1 MRLRSFACTVP
12 TKRLAKN
19 RSTAM
24 KSIES
29 NREIFIAAASTWLEA
44 NVPSRWR
51 ENRGALSED
60 ESTQIRRDWDACLH
74 SGGYAGLSLPKIH
87 GGQGLSLVEEVIFS
101 ELSARAQ
108 APDGLARIGR
118 ILTAPTLIAHGTEE
132 QLARYLP
139 RIVNGDEIWCQGF
152 SEPGAG
158 SDLAGVTCTAK
169 KVEGGYLVNGR
180 KTWTSFARDADRCIL
195 LANSLPEAGRYKN
208 LSMFLLDMK
217 QPGVRIEPI
226 KQASGLS
233 HFAEVVFED
242 AFVSDFDLIANN
254 GDGWKI
260 AMTLLT
266 HERGAVE
273 AASRYVEIRAD
284 MDLLNASLAGQPEH
298 KLALERLDIRIEMIR
313 WQTSKVIDLDEDSE
327 EFNKATSILKLAWSE
342 LWQDISNLGITVAG
356 PHDYKH
362 WRSQYLETR
371 AASIYSG
378 SNEIQRNII
387 GDRVLGLPR

>member
-1 MRLRSFACTVP
+1 
-12 TKRLAKN
+12 
-19 RSTAM
+19 M
-24 KSIES
+24 KSIGADS
-29 NREIFIAAASTWLEA
+29 DREEFIASASAWLEA

-51 ENRGALSED
+51 ENRGALSEE
-60 ESTQIRRDWDACLH
+60 ESTQIRREWDACLH
-74 SGGYAGLSLPKIH
+74 SGGYAGLSLPKAH
-87 GGQGLSLVEEVIFS
+87 GGQGLSLAEEVIFS

-139 RIVNGDEIWCQGF
+139 RIVDGDEIWCQGF

-158 SDLAGVTCTAK
+158 SDLAGVSCMAK
-169 KVEGGYLVNGR
+169 KINGGYLVSGR
-180 KTWTSFARDADRCIL
+180 KTWTSFARLAHRCIL
-195 LANSLPEAGRYKN
+195 LAQSNAEAGRYKN

-217 QPGVRIEPI
+217 QPGVKIEPI

-233 HFAEVVFED
+233 HFAEVTFED
-242 AFVSDFDLIANN
+242 VFVSDFDLIGKD

-266 HERGAVE
+266 NERGAVE

-284 MDLLNASLAGQPEH
+284 MDLLNSSLPDHPDHQ
-298 KLALERLDIRIEMIR
+298 LAFKNLDTRIEMIR

-327 EFNKATSILKLAWSE
+327 AFDKATSILKLAWSE
-342 LWQDISNLGITVAG
+342 LWQDISNLGIAIAG
-356 PHDYKH
+356 PDDYEH
-362 WRSQYLETR
+362 WRFQYLETR
-371 AASIYSG
+371 ASTIYSG

-387 GDRVLGLPR
+387 SDRILGLPR

>member
-1 MRLRSFACTVP
+1 
-12 TKRLAKN
+12 
-19 RSTAM
+19 
-24 KSIES
+24 
-29 NREIFIAAASTWLEA
+29 
-44 NVPSRWR
+44 
-51 ENRGALSED
+51 LSED

-158 SDLAGVTCTAK
+158 SDLAGVTCSAK

-180 KTWTSFARDADRCIL
+180 KTWTSFARVADRCIL

-226 KQASGLS
+226 KQASALS

-242 AFVSDFDLIANN
+242 VFVSDFDLIAND

-284 MDLLNASLAGQPEH
+284 MDLLNSSLAGQPEY
-298 KLALERLDIRIEMIR
+298 KLALERLDVRIEMIR
-313 WQTSKVIDLDEDSE
+313 WQTSKVIDLDEASE
-327 EFNKATSILKLAWSE
+327 EFNKATSILKLVWSE
-342 LWQDISNLGITVAG
+342 LWQEIANLGITVAG
-356 PHDYKH
+356 PDDYKH
-362 WRSQYLETR
+362 WRFQYLETR

>member
-1 MRLRSFACTVP
+1 
-12 TKRLAKN
+12 
-19 RSTAM
+19 M

-29 NREIFIAAASTWLEA
+29 NRETFIAAASTWLEA

-180 KTWTSFARDADRCIL
+180 KTWTSFARVADRCIL
-195 LANSLPEAGRYKN
+195 LANSLPEAVRYKN

-284 MDLLNASLAGQPEH
+284 MDLLNASLAGQPEY
-298 KLALERLDIRIEMIR
+298 KLALERLDIGIEMIR

-342 LWQDISNLGITVAG
+342 LWQDISNLGITVSG